1 MDLQPGARVGSY
13 EIVGLL
19 GAGGMGEVYRARDTR
34 LGREVALK
42 ALPASVSQDAE
53 RLARFDREAR
63 LLAALNHSGIGAI
76 YGIEESERGPLL
88 VLELVPGVTL
98 EHRIAR
104 GALPFHEAVS
114 ICRQIADAVAFA
126 HAHGVVHRDL
136 KPANVKCTPDGRVR
150 VLDFGLA
157 KAVTAEPGA
166 GGLED
171 ATRTGGATRE
181 GTILGTPAYMSPE
194 QARGQDVDR
203 RSDIWSLGL
212 ILYEALAGSNPF
224 QRGTSSDT
232 LVAVLQ
238 QELDWSVVPASTPAP
253 IRALLRRC
261 LERDRDRRMHDMVDV
276 RIELEEALTS
286 AGETPVEAGSAL
298 RHVNARGFEIGAAAV
313 VVLAAIFHLVVL
325 PRLIEPLAALYAGVA
340 MTLSLPLRVY
350 LNADRWAG
358 LLLAAVG
365 LIWGVYSIAGRPF
378 LARVRTKALLATAA
392 AVVVSTLGGLW
403 LVAEQAVVHAMRLGL
418 GGRAQLMTR
427 DLASLQIAAGQPAL
441 AVALMDP
448 GHTRD
453 YPVGELVG
461 WNAPGN
467 VFQLAEAYRALG
479 DVEAARRLYG
489 RALEA
494 ATVFDETLSERVLAE
509 QASWQAQSGADLTMW
524 SPTVTQLRSLPDVLR
539 TVARERLRQLGE
551 EQPAGGKVA
560 APAPN

>member
-1 MDLQPGARVGSY
+1 MDLQPGARVGPY

-42 ALPASVSQDAE
+42 ALPVSVSQDAE
-53 RLARFDREAR
+53 RLARFEREAR

-104 GALPFHEAVS
+104 GALPLHEAVS
-114 ICRQIADAVAFA
+114 VCRQIADAVAFA

-194 QARGQDVDR
+194 QARGLDVDR

-238 QELDWSVVPASTPAP
+238 QELDWSAVPASTPSP

-286 AGETPVEAGSAL
+286 AGETPVEAGSAR
-298 RHVNARGFEIGAAAV
+298 RHVNARGLEIGAAAV
-313 VVLAAIFHLVVL
+313 VVLAAIFHLAVL
-325 PRLIEPLAALYAGVA
+325 PRLIEPLAALYAGLA
-340 MTLSLPLRVY
+340 MALSLPLRVY
-350 LNADRWAG
+350 LHANRWAG

-365 LIWGVYSIAGRPF
+365 LIWGAYGIAGRPF
-378 LARVRTKALLATAA
+378 LSRVRTKALLATAA
-392 AVVVSTLGGLW
+392 AVVVWTLAGLW
-403 LVAEQAVVHAMRLGL
+403 LLAEQAVVHAMRLGL

-461 WNAPGN
+461 WSAPGN
-467 VFQLAEAYRALG
+467 VFQLAEAYRAIG

-509 QASWQAQSGADLTMW
+509 QASWQAQSGADLTRW

-551 EQPAGGKVA
+551 EQPAGGKAA